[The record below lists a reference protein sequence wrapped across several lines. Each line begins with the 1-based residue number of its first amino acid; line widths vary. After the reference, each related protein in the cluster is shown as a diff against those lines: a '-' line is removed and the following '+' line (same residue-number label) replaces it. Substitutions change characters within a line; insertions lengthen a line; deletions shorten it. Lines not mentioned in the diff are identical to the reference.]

1 MVGDVRVCFVGD
13 SLVAGVGDRQ
23 CLGWAGRLAGRAAMA
38 GVPLTYYNLGV
49 RRQTSSDIAARWE
62 SECAQ
67 RLTADVDARV
77 VFSFG
82 INDTHWE
89 NDAVRVPPE
98 ESAANLRR
106 LLRRSTELGWTV
118 LVVAPPPGIDD
129 EHNHRTMELDER
141 FTAICDEEQIP
152 YLRIHQ
158 PLRNNDIWMREL
170 REGDGYH
177 PDAPGYEQIASLIGP
192 HWLRWLSEP
201 HTGLPVVR

>member
-13 SLVAGVGDRQ
+13 SLVAGVGDRG
-23 CLGWAGRLAGRAAMA
+23 CLGWAGRLAGRAAAA

-62 SECAQ
+62 AECAQ
-67 RLTADVDARV
+67 RLTAGTDARV

-82 INDTHWE
+82 INDTLWE
-89 NDAVRVPPE
+89 NGAVRVPVE

-106 LLRRSTELGWTV
+106 LLRRSAELGWTV
-118 LVVAPPPGIDD
+118 LVVAPPPCADA
-129 EHNHRTMELDER
+129 EHNSRTVELDDR
-141 FTAICDEEQIP
+141 FTEICDRERVS

-158 PLRNNDIWMREL
+158 PLRHNDIWMREL
-170 REGDGYH
+170 RAGDGYH

-201 HTGLPVVR
+201 GTRLPVVS